1 MCDCEQRH
9 KLLALGAMAEDG
21 LQVPAASVAR
31 LPLYLRCL
39 EALCAGGVATVSSSR
54 LAELA
59 GVNAAKLR
67 KDLSHLGSYGTR
79 GVGYEVINLTHEIQ
93 RELGLDEQSPVIVVG
108 LGNLGQAL
116 AKHGGFG
123 DRGFPIAALF
133 DVQPDI
139 VGMQI
144 GDLVV
149 AHFDDLAGIVAHYKA
164 RTAIISTPADAAQQV
179 TDDVIAAGIT
189 SVLNFAPTVVQVG
202 EGVALRQVDLALELQ
217 ILSYYQ
223 PRSDSERD
231 TKLRLSV

>member
-1 MCDCEQRH
+1 
-9 KLLALGAMAEDG
+9 MADDG

-39 EALCAGGVATVSSSR
+39 EELHADGVSTVSSSR

-79 GVGYEVINLTHEIQ
+79 GVGYEVLNLMHEIR
-93 RELGLDEQSPVIVVG
+93 RELGLDEQSPVIVIG

-123 DRGFPIAALF
+123 DRGFPIVALF

-139 VGMQI
+139 VGI
-144 GDLVV
+144 TVGDMVVSHFDELESVV
-149 AHFDDLAGIVAHYKA
+149 AELHA
-164 RTAIISTPADAAQQV
+164 RTAIIATPVDVAQQV

-189 SVLNFAPTVVQVG
+189 SVLNFAPTVVQVSD
-202 EGVALRQVDLALELQ
+202 GVALRQVDLALELQ

-223 PRSDSERD
+223 PRSNSERD
-231 TKLRLSV
+231 IKLRLSV

>member
-1 MCDCEQRH
+1 MSD
-9 KLLALGAMAEDG
+9 DG

-39 EALCAGGVATVSSSR
+39 EELRSDGVSTVSSSR

-79 GVGYEVINLTHEIQ
+79 GVGYEVPKLMQEIQ
-93 RELGLDEQSPVIVVG
+93 RELGLDEQSPVIVIG

-123 DRGFPIAALF
+123 DRGFPIVALF

-139 VGMQI
+139 VGMAV

-149 AHFDDLAGIVAHYKA
+149 SHFDELEHIVAERGA
-164 RTAIISTPADAAQQV
+164 RTAIVATPAEAAQQV
-179 TDDVIAAGIT
+179 TNDVIAAGIT
-189 SVLNFAPTVVQVG
+189 SVLNFAPTVVQVD

-223 PRSDSERD
+223 PRTDSERD
-231 TKLRLSV
+231 IKLRLSV

>member
-1 MCDCEQRH
+1 M
-9 KLLALGAMAEDG
+9 
-21 LQVPAASVAR
+21 QVPAASVAR

-39 EALCAGGVATVSSSR
+39 EELSADGVSTVSSSR

-79 GVGYEVINLTHEIQ
+79 GVGYEVHNLMHQIQ

-123 DRGFPIAALF
+123 DRGFPIVALF

-139 VGMQI
+139 VGI
-144 GDLVV
+144 TVGDMVV
-149 AHFDDLAGIVAHYKA
+149 AHFDDLEAVVAEHSA
-164 RTAIISTPADAAQQV
+164 RTAMIATPAEAAQQV
-179 TDDVIAAGIT
+179 TNDVIAAGIT

-202 EGVALRQVDLALELQ
+202 DGVALRQVDLALELQ

>member
-1 MCDCEQRH
+1 
-9 KLLALGAMAEDG
+9 MADDG

-39 EALCAGGVATVSSSR
+39 EELRADGVSTVSSSK

-79 GVGYEVINLTHEIQ
+79 GVGYEVPNLMREIQ
-93 RELGLDEQSPVIVVG
+93 RELRLDEQSPVIVVG

-123 DRGFPIAALF
+123 DRGFPIVALF

-139 VGMQI
+139 VGLRI
-144 GDLVV
+144 GDLEV
-149 AHFDDLAGIVAHYKA
+149 AHFDKLEEVVAAQNA
-164 RTAIISTPADAAQQV
+164 RTAIIATPADAAQQV
-179 TDDVIAAGIT
+179 TDDVVAVGIT
-189 SVLNFAPTVVQVG
+189 SVLNFAPTVVQVPN
-202 EGVALRQVDLALELQ
+202 GVALRQVDLALELQ

-231 TKLRLSV
+231 IKLRLSV

>member
-1 MCDCEQRH
+1 MS
-9 KLLALGAMAEDG
+9 EDG

-39 EALCAGGVATVSSSR
+39 EKLRADGVATVSSSK

-79 GVGYEVINLTHEIQ
+79 GVGYEVPNLMNQI
-93 RELGLDEQSPVIVVG
+93 RKELGLDEESPVIVIG

-123 DRGFPIAALF
+123 DRGFPIVALF

-139 VGMQI
+139 VGLTV

-149 AHFDDLAGIVAHYKA
+149 SHIDELADLVDRFGA
-164 RTAIISTPADAAQQV
+164 RTAVIATPAEAAQDV
-179 TDDVIAAGIT
+179 TDMVIAAGIT
-189 SVLNFAPTVVQVG
+189 SVLNFAPTVVQVD
-202 EGVALRQVDLALELQ
+202 EGIALRQVDLALELQ

-223 PRSDSERD
+223 PRTDDERD
-231 TKLRLSV
+231 IKLRLSV

>member
-1 MCDCEQRH
+1 MSD
-9 KLLALGAMAEDG
+9 DG

-39 EALCAGGVATVSSSR
+39 EQLRVDGVSTVSSSR

-79 GVGYEVINLTHEIQ
+79 GVGYEVPNLMLQIQ

-123 DRGFPIAALF
+123 DRGFPIVALF
-133 DVQPDI
+133 DVQPDV
-139 VGMQI
+139 VGMQV

-149 AHFDDLAGIVAHYKA
+149 SHFDDIEAVVEERGA
-164 RTAIISTPADAAQQV
+164 RTAIIATPAEAAQGV
-179 TDDVIAAGIT
+179 TDQVVEAGIT
-189 SVLNFAPTVVQVG
+189 SVLNFAPTVVQADPG
-202 EGVALRQVDLALELQ
+202 IALRQVDLAVELQ

-223 PRSDSERD
+223 LKPESERD
-231 TKLRLSV
+231 IKLRLSV

>member
-1 MCDCEQRH
+1 M
-9 KLLALGAMAEDG
+9 
-21 LQVPAASVAR
+21 QVPAASVAR

-39 EALCAGGVATVSSSR
+39 EELRAGGVSTVSSSR

-79 GVGYEVINLTHEIQ
+79 GVGYEVPNLMQEIQ

-123 DRGFPIAALF
+123 DRGFPIVALF
-133 DVQPDI
+133 DVQPEI
-139 VGMQI
+139 VGMTI
-144 GDLVV
+144 GDMVV
-149 AHFDDLAGIVAHYKA
+149 SHFDELEHIVAAHNA
-164 RTAIISTPADAAQQV
+164 RTAIVATPAEAAQQV
-179 TDDVIAAGIT
+179 TNDVIAAGIT

-231 TKLRLSV
+231 INLRLSG

>member
-1 MCDCEQRH
+1 MS
-9 KLLALGAMAEDG
+9 EDG

-39 EALCAGGVATVSSSR
+39 EELRADGVSTVSSSK

-79 GVGYEVINLTHEIQ
+79 GVGYEVPNLMHEIQ

-123 DRGFPIAALF
+123 DRGFPIVALF
-133 DVQPDI
+133 DVQPEI
-139 VGMQI
+139 VGLTV
-144 GDLVV
+144 GSLEVS
-149 AHFDDLAGIVAHYKA
+149 HFDELEPIVADRNA
-164 RTAIISTPADAAQQV
+164 RTAIIATPADVAQQV

-189 SVLNFAPTVVQVG
+189 SVLNFAPTVVQVP

-231 TKLRLSV
+231 IKLRLSV

>member
-1 MCDCEQRH
+1 MSD
-9 KLLALGAMAEDG
+9 DG

-39 EALCAGGVATVSSSR
+39 EELHADGVSTVSSSR

-79 GVGYEVINLTHEIQ
+79 GVGYEVLNLMHEIR
-93 RELGLDEQSPVIVVG
+93 RELGLDEQSPVIV
-108 LGNLGQAL
+108 
-116 AKHGGFG
+116 
-123 DRGFPIAALF
+123 ALF

-139 VGMQI
+139 VGI
-144 GDLVV
+144 TVGDMVVSHFDELESVV
-149 AHFDDLAGIVAHYKA
+149 AELHA
-164 RTAIISTPADAAQQV
+164 RTAIIATPVDVAQQV

-202 EGVALRQVDLALELQ
+202 DGVALRQVDLALELQ

-223 PRSDSERD
+223 PRSNSERD
-231 TKLRLSV
+231 IKLRLSV

>member
-1 MCDCEQRH
+1 M
-9 KLLALGAMAEDG
+9 
-21 LQVPAASVAR
+21 QVPAASVAR

-39 EALCAGGVATVSSSR
+39 EELYADGVSTVSSSR

-79 GVGYEVINLTHEIQ
+79 GVGYEVPNLMHQIQ

-123 DRGFPIAALF
+123 DRGFPIVALF

-139 VGMQI
+139 VGI
-144 GDLVV
+144 TVGDMVV
-149 AHFDDLAGIVAHYKA
+149 AHFDDLEAVVAEHSA
-164 RTAIISTPADAAQQV
+164 RTAMIATPAEAAQQV
-179 TDDVIAAGIT
+179 TNDVIAAGIT

-202 EGVALRQVDLALELQ
+202 DGVALRQVDLALELQ

-231 TKLRLSV
+231 TKLRLSL

>member
-1 MCDCEQRH
+1 
-9 KLLALGAMAEDG
+9 MAEDG

-39 EALCAGGVATVSSSR
+39 EELRADNVSTVSSSR

-79 GVGYEVINLTHEIQ
+79 GVGYEVINLTLEIQ
-93 RELGLDEQSPVIVVG
+93 RELGLDEVSPVIVVG

-116 AKHGGFG
+116 ANHGGFG
-123 DRGFPIAALF
+123 DRGFPIVALF

-139 VGMQI
+139 VGVQV

-149 AHFDDLAGIVAHYKA
+149 THFDQLAEVVALHNA
-164 RTAIISTPADAAQQV
+164 RTAIIATPAEAAQQV
-179 TDDVIAAGIT
+179 TDDVIGAGIT
-189 SVLNFAPTVVQVG
+189 SVLNFAPTVVQVS

-231 TKLRLSV
+231 IKLRLSV

>member
-1 MCDCEQRH
+1 VPD
-9 KLLALGAMAEDG
+9 DG

-39 EALCAGGVATVSSSR
+39 EELRADGVSTVSSSR

-79 GVGYEVINLTHEIQ
+79 GVGYEVPKLMQEIQ
-93 RELGLDEQSPVIVVG
+93 RELGLDEQSPVIVIG

-123 DRGFPIAALF
+123 DRGFPIVALI
-133 DVQPDI
+133 DIDPEI
-139 VGMQI
+139 VGKRL
-144 GDLVV
+144 GGLAVSHFDELDAVV
-149 AHFDDLAGIVAHYKA
+149 AESGARTVIVA
-164 RTAIISTPADAAQQV
+164 TPAEAAQSATDAA
-179 TDDVIAAGIT
+179 ISAGIT
-189 SVLNFAPTVVQVG
+189 SVLNFAPTVVQVEDG
-202 EGVALRQVDLALELQ
+202 IALRQVDLALELQ

-223 PRSDSERD
+223 PRSGDERD
-231 TKLRLSV
+231 TKLRVSV

>member
-1 MCDCEQRH
+1 LRDVYKRQ
-9 KLLALGAMAEDG
+9 
-21 LQVPAASVAR
+21 
-31 LPLYLRCL
+31 LYLRCL
-39 EALCAGGVATVSSSR
+39 EELSADGVSTVSSSR

-79 GVGYEVINLTHEIQ
+79 GVGYEVPNLMHQIQ

-123 DRGFPIAALF
+123 DRGFPIVALF

-139 VGMQI
+139 VGI
-144 GDLVV
+144 TVGDMVV
-149 AHFDDLAGIVAHYKA
+149 AHFDDLEAVVAEHSA
-164 RTAIISTPADAAQQV
+164 RTAMIATPAEAAQQV
-179 TDDVIAAGIT
+179 TNDVIAAGIT

-202 EGVALRQVDLALELQ
+202 DGVALRQVDLALELQ

>member
-1 MCDCEQRH
+1 MSE
-9 KLLALGAMAEDG
+9 EG

-39 EALCAGGVATVSSSR
+39 EELRADGVATVSSSR

-79 GVGYEVINLTHEIQ
+79 GVGYEVPNLMHQIQ
-93 RELGLDEQSPVIVVG
+93 LELGLDEQSPVIVVG

-123 DRGFPIAALF
+123 DRGFPIVALF
-133 DVQPDI
+133 DVVPEV
-139 VGMQI
+139 VGMTV

-149 AHFDDLAGIVAHYKA
+149 QHFDDVEVAVAEHGA
-164 RTAIISTPADAAQQV
+164 RTAIIATPADAAQDV
-179 TDDVIAAGIT
+179 TDQVVAAGIT
-189 SVLNFAPTVVQVG
+189 SVLNFAPTVVQVND
-202 EGVALRQVDLALELQ
+202 GVALRQVDLALELQ
-217 ILSYYQ
+217 IRSYYQ
-223 PRSDSERD
+223 PRPDSERD
-231 TKLRLSV
+231 IKLRMSV

>member
-1 MCDCEQRH
+1 M
-9 KLLALGAMAEDG
+9 
-21 LQVPAASVAR
+21 QVPAASVAR

-39 EALCAGGVATVSSSR
+39 EELFADGVSTVSSSR

-79 GVGYEVINLTHEIQ
+79 GVGYEVPNLMHQIQ

-123 DRGFPIAALF
+123 DRGFPIVALF

-139 VGMQI
+139 VGI
-144 GDLVV
+144 TVGDMVV
-149 AHFDDLAGIVAHYKA
+149 AHFDDLEAVVAEHSA
-164 RTAIISTPADAAQQV
+164 RTAMIATPAEAAQQV
-179 TDDVIAAGIT
+179 TNDVIAAGIT

-202 EGVALRQVDLALELQ
+202 DGVALRQVDLALELQ

>member
-1 MCDCEQRH
+1 MSE
-9 KLLALGAMAEDG
+9 EG

-39 EALCAGGVATVSSSR
+39 EQLRADGVATVSSSR

-79 GVGYEVINLTHEIQ
+79 GVGYEVPNLMNEIEH
-93 RELGLDEQSPVIVVG
+93 ELGLDEQSPVIVVG

-123 DRGFPIAALF
+123 DRGFPIVALF
-133 DVQPDI
+133 DIQPDV
-139 VGMQI
+139 VGLRV
-144 GDLVV
+144 GDLNVN
-149 AHFDDLAGIVAHYKA
+149 HLDDLEAVVSERGA
-164 RTAIISTPADAAQQV
+164 RTAIIATPAEAAQDA
-179 TDDVIAAGIT
+179 TDMAIAAGIT
-189 SVLNFAPTVVQVG
+189 SVLNFAPTVVQVN
-202 EGVALRQVDLALELQ
+202 EGIALRQVDLALELQ

-223 PRSDSERD
+223 PRGDSERD
-231 TKLRLSV
+231 ITLRLSV

>member
-1 MCDCEQRH
+1 
-9 KLLALGAMAEDG
+9 MADDG
-21 LQVPAASVAR
+21 SQVPAASVAR

-39 EALCAGGVATVSSSR
+39 EELRADGVSTVSSSR

-79 GVGYEVINLTHEIQ
+79 GVGYEVPNLMHQIQ
-93 RELGLDEQSPVIVVG
+93 HQLGLDQQSPVIVVG

-123 DRGFPIAALF
+123 ERGFPIVALF
-133 DVQPDI
+133 DVQPDV
-139 VGMQI
+139 VGI
-144 GDLVV
+144 TVGDLTVS
-149 AHFDDLAGIVAHYKA
+149 HFDDVDAVVASHGA
-164 RTAIISTPADAAQQV
+164 RTAIIAAPADAAQSV
-179 TDDVIAAGIT
+179 TDRVTSAGIT

-202 EGVALRQVDLALELQ
+202 VGVALRQVDLALELQ
-217 ILSYYQ
+217 ILNYYQ
-223 PRSDSERD
+223 PRSESERD

>member
-1 MCDCEQRH
+1 
-9 KLLALGAMAEDG
+9 MADDG

-39 EALCAGGVATVSSSR
+39 EQLQADGVSTVSSSR
-54 LAELA
+54 LADLA

-79 GVGYEVINLTHEIQ
+79 GVGYEVPNLMLQIQ
-93 RELGLDEQSPVIVVG
+93 RELGLDDESPVIVVG

-123 DRGFPIAALF
+123 DRGFPIVALF
-133 DVQPDI
+133 DVQPDV
-139 VGMQI
+139 VGMQV

-149 AHFDDLAGIVAHYKA
+149 SHFDEVTNAVAVLGA
-164 RTAIISTPADAAQQV
+164 RTAIITTPVDAAQRV
-179 TDDVIAAGIT
+179 TDQVVAAGIT
-189 SVLNFAPTVVQVG
+189 SVLNFAPTVVQVDPG
-202 EGVALRQVDLALELQ
+202 IALRQVDLALELQ

-223 PRSDSERD
+223 AKPETERD
-231 TKLRLSV
+231 INLRVSV

>member
-1 MCDCEQRH
+1 MS
-9 KLLALGAMAEDG
+9 EDG

-39 EALCAGGVATVSSSR
+39 EELRADGVSTVSSSR

-79 GVGYEVINLTHEIQ
+79 GVGYEVPNLMNQIQ
-93 RELGLDEQSPVIVVG
+93 HQLGLDQQSPVIVVG

-123 DRGFPIAALF
+123 DRGFPIVGLF
-133 DVQPDI
+133 DVGPDV
-139 VGMQI
+139 VGI
-144 GDLVV
+144 EVGDLTVS
-149 AHFDDLAGIVAHYKA
+149 HLDDLEPIVAEHGA
-164 RTAIISTPADAAQQV
+164 RTAIIATPAEAAQSV
-179 TDDVIAAGIT
+179 TDRVVKAGIT

-202 EGVALRQVDLALELQ
+202 PGVALRQVDLALELQ
-217 ILSYYQ
+217 ILNYYQ
-223 PRSDSERD
+223 PRTDAERD
-231 TKLRLSV
+231 IKLRLSV

>member
-1 MCDCEQRH
+1 MS
-9 KLLALGAMAEDG
+9 EDG

-39 EALCAGGVATVSSSR
+39 EELRAGGVSTVSSSR

-79 GVGYEVINLTHEIQ
+79 GVGYEVPNLMQEIQ

-123 DRGFPIAALF
+123 DRGFPIVALF

-139 VGMQI
+139 VGMTI
-144 GDLVV
+144 GDMVV
-149 AHFDDLAGIVAHYKA
+149 SHFDELEHIMTAQNA
-164 RTAIISTPADAAQQV
+164 RTAIVATPAEAAQQV
-179 TDDVIAAGIT
+179 TNDVIAAGIT

-231 TKLRLSV
+231 INLRLSG

>member
-1 MCDCEQRH
+1 MSD
-9 KLLALGAMAEDG
+9 DG

-39 EALCAGGVATVSSSR
+39 EELRADGVSTVSSSR

-79 GVGYEVINLTHEIQ
+79 GVGYEVPNLMNQIQ
-93 RELGLDEQSPVIVVG
+93 LELGLDEQSPVIVVG

-123 DRGFPIAALF
+123 DRGFPIVALF
-133 DVQPDI
+133 DVQPDVVGLRIGNKI
-139 VGMQI
+139 VS
-144 GDLVV
+144 
-149 AHFDDLAGIVAHYKA
+149 HFDDVRAIVQQHGA
-164 RTAIISTPADAAQQV
+164 RTAIVATPADAAQSV
-179 TDDVIAAGIT
+179 TDQVVAAGIT
-189 SVLNFAPTVVQVG
+189 SVLNFAPTVVQVEDG
-202 EGVALRQVDLALELQ
+202 IALRQVDLALELQ

-223 PRSDSERD
+223 PRTESERD
-231 TKLRLSV
+231 TNLRLSV